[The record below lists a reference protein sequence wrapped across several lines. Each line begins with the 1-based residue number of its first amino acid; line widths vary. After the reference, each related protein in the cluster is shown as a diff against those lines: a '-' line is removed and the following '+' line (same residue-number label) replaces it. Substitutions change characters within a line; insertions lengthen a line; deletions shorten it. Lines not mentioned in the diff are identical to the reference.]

1 MVRLLLLVARW
12 HLRWLRS
19 RPTQLMLIP
28 GGVLLALMADHSGNA
43 AAQASSFVAPAVIV
57 ATTLGWNDSRLR
69 GYLCSTASRRS
80 SALLRIAL
88 EGWLL
93 PLGAAVALSE
103 AVLAVLSA
111 AGMVDVCWQCHLTL
125 AFTALAAASAMAFTG
140 GRRQR
145 IAAGFIGA
153 LLVLQLLLRPGD
165 APMAELLLP
174 TSWPALS
181 MATGEGSATAFH
193 ADIYMG
199 LSMLLGVG
207 LSVGLGRRGLA
218 RPEVPQ
224 LSESSPETHGG

>member
-1 MVRLLLLVARW
+1 MRLLLLVAGW

-19 RPTQLMLIP
+19 RPAQLLLLP

-43 AAQASSFVAPAVIV
+43 AAQAASFVAPAIIV
-57 ATTLGWNDSRLR
+57 AMTLGWNDSRLR
-69 GYLCSTASRRS
+69 GYLRSTASRRS
-80 SALLRIAL
+80 GALLKISL

-93 PLGAAVALSE
+93 PLAAAVAVSE
-103 AVLAVLSA
+103 AVLAGLSA
-111 AGMVDVCWQCHLTL
+111 AGMANVCWQGHLTL
-125 AFTALAAASAMAFTG
+125 AFTALAAASAMAFTEG
-140 GRRQR
+140 VRQR
-145 IAAGFIGA
+145 ISAGFIGA

-165 APMAELLLP
+165 APVAELLLP

-181 MATGEGSATAFH
+181 MAAGDGSGAAFH

-207 LSVGLGRRGLA
+207 LSVALGRRGLA

-224 LSESSPETHGG
+224 LSDPSPGTQGG